1 MWFISSELNALQGI
15 VVALLDGAIAVC
27 QFSAATLPMEAM
39 ATVESSL
46 YQTQAK
52 RSRGEQ

>member
-1 MWFISSELNALQGI
+1 MSAGLVIAQ
-15 VVALLDGAIAVC
+15 LDGAIALC
-27 QFSAATLPMEAM
+27 TFGAETLPMEAM
-39 ATVESSL
+39 AAVESSL